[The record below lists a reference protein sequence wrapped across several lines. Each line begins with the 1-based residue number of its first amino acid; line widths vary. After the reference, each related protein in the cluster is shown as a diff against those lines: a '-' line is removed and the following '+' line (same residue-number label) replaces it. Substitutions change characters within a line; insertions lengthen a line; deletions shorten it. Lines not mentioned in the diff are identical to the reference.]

1 MFHTVKI
8 FIRSISSLME
18 RIQPQVGS
26 SLEAEGGEQEEVE
39 GVARTT
45 EPGYPAPAPA
55 PAPAPSKA
63 AEEERLMAIL
73 ERVQAL
79 KPEYKQR

>member
-26 SLEAEGGEQEEVE
+26 SLEAEGGEQEEAE

-55 PAPAPSKA
+55 PSKA
-63 AEEERLMAIL
+63 AEEERLMVIL

>member
-1 MFHTVKI
+1 MFHAVKI
-8 FIRSISSLME
+8 FVRSISSLME

-26 SLEAEGGEQEEVE
+26 SLEAEGGEQEEAE
-39 GVARTT
+39 AVARTT
-45 EPGYPAPAPA
+45 EPGYPAPAP
-55 PAPAPSKA
+55 SKT

>member
-26 SLEAEGGEQEEVE
+26 SLEAEGGEQEEAE

-45 EPGYPAPAPA
+45 EPGYPAPA

>member
-1 MFHTVKI
+1 
-8 FIRSISSLME
+8 ME

-26 SLEAEGGEQEEVE
+26 SLEVEGGEQEEAE

-45 EPGYPAPAPA
+45 EPGYPA

>member
-1 MFHTVKI
+1 
-8 FIRSISSLME
+8 ME

-26 SLEAEGGEQEEVE
+26 SLEAEGGEQEEAE

-45 EPGYPAPAPA
+45 EPGYPAPA

>member
-1 MFHTVKI
+1 
-8 FIRSISSLME
+8 ME

-26 SLEAEGGEQEEVE
+26 SLEAEGAEQDEAET
-39 GVARTT
+39 VARTT

-55 PAPAPSKA
+55 PAPSKT

>member
-1 MFHTVKI
+1 MFHSVKI

-26 SLEAEGGEQEEVE
+26 SLEAEGGEQEEAE

-45 EPGYPAPAPA
+45 EPGYPAPA

>member
-1 MFHTVKI
+1 MFHSVKI

-26 SLEAEGGEQEEVE
+26 SLEAEGGEQEEAE

-45 EPGYPAPAPA
+45 EPGY

>member
-8 FIRSISSLME
+8 FVRSISSLME

-26 SLEAEGGEQEEVE
+26 SLEAEGGEQEEAE

-45 EPGYPAPAPA
+45 EPGYPAPA